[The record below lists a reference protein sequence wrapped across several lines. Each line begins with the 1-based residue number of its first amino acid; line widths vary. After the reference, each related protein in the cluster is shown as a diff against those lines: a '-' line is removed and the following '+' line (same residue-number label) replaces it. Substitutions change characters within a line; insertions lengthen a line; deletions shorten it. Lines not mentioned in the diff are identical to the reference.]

1 MLHHQGGVFLET
13 WELTSN
19 IFTQKVRLK
28 KSIFK
33 IWIFLPN
40 ANRELEDLSLGNQM
54 LMREVAMMEVVG
66 EGLQNQQKWRS
77 GRENQ
82 PGKYFIKRRKNFFQR
97 KILLEIILVPYFK
110 SRVQERL
117 SHKCAPFLWT
127 SSQGERGG
135 REVKTN
141 LKASRFF
148 LLESNL

>member
-33 IWIFLPN
+33 IWIFLLSLPN

-82 PGKYFIKRRKNFFQR
+82 PGKYFIKRK
-97 KILLEIILVPYFK
+97 KY
-110 SRVQERL
+110 
-117 SHKCAPFLWT
+117 
-127 SSQGERGG
+127 
-135 REVKTN
+135 
-141 LKASRFF
+141 FF
-148 LLESNL
+148 LEKNTFRHYSCALF